1 MSSVLL
7 CATLLLAPISA
18 APPKGRGTS
27 YRIPRHVVLSGPKNG
42 ATILEKAYRRRNWT
56 PPRDLSATVV
66 FNEDVAATPV
76 DSEIKEDVAAGGGG
90 SDTATITAKPY
101 GTHTEYLCPVKI
113 GGQTFNMDLDTGSAD
128 FWVFN
133 TALPASDQTG
143 HDAIYNPS
151 VSKSFHSIGGAWFDL
166 SYGDNSSTS
175 GAVGKDTV
183 QIGTITVDGQAV
195 ELPNTVTSQFSG
207 DRNSDGI
214 VGLGF
219 SQSGNSIR
227 PSPMPTFFENAAPR
241 LKQNLFTAN
250 LKAGGPGQYEF
261 GTIDVSA
268 YQTPL
273 AYAAVNS
280 SGGLWQFDLSQYVV
294 GDNTYGGLISPA
306 IADTGSSLLMLDP
319 AIVDTYYEQ
328 VPSSSHDDQGKIFP
342 CDTVLP
348 DFGFGIGSTMLTIPG
363 SLLNYTPVPGTP
375 YCYGG
380 IQSNLGNGLN
390 VLGDIM
396 FASQFV
402 VFDAGAL
409 RIGFAPHA

>member
-1 MSSVLL
+1 MS
-7 CATLLLAPISA
+7 IH
-18 APPKGRGTS
+18 
-27 YRIPRHVVLSGPKNG
+27 RIPLPSLLPFRISDILS
-42 ATILEKAYRRRNWT
+42 
-56 PPRDLSATVV
+56 S
-66 FNEDVAATPV
+66 
-76 DSEIKEDVAAGGGG
+76 
-90 SDTATITAKPY
+90 
-101 GTHTEYLCPVKI
+101 
-113 GGQTFNMDLDTGSAD
+113 
-128 FWVFN
+128 WVFN

-151 VSKSFHSIGGAWFDL
+151 VSKSYQSVQGAWFDL

-195 ELPNTVTSQFSG
+195 ELPSTVTSQFSG

-268 YQTPL
+268 YQAPL
-273 AYAAVNS
+273 AYAAVDN

-294 GDNTYGGLISPA
+294 GDNTYGGSISPA
-306 IADTGSSLLMLDP
+306 IADTGSSLLMLD
-319 AIVDTYYEQ
+319 V
-328 VPSSSHDDQGKIFP
+328 
-342 CDTVLP
+342 
-348 DFGFGIGSTMLTIPG
+348 STLEIRLWT
-363 SLLNYTPVPGTP
+363 LF
-375 YCYGG
+375 C
-380 IQSNLGNGLN
+380 
-390 VLGDIM
+390 VLGRVSGVTNLETC
-396 FASQFV
+396 FK
-402 VFDAGAL
+402 G
-409 RIGFAPHA
+409 